1 MLCYFQLLVW
11 SVSFLC
17 IIVCSV
23 LFLWFIVCSVF
34 FVVYRVFCFF
44 VCFILSSVL
53 LLCFFVFCVLFLC
66 FILSFVLFLCF
77 IVCSVFKF
85 QTVRENISPR
95 PPCHASY
102 FLPPS
107 NPFVN
112 VAHLKIK
119 LFYQREY
126 LSLKS
131 IIIAPIK
138 PFFSIEANFFFA
150 RKPFKQFP
158 LG

>member
-1 MLCYFQLLVW
+1 MW

-23 LFLWFIVCSVF
+23 LFLWFIVCS
-34 FVVYRVFCFF
+34 FF
-44 VCFILSSVL
+44 VCFILSS
-53 LLCFFVFCVLFLC
+53 VLFLC